1 MKNYKWLRGK
11 KKQNKQSIETWKA
24 QIDDNCCITVS
35 DISNV
40 ATEMILIFT
49 SHSYHMDHFKL
60 KIF

>member
-1 MKNYKWLRGK
+1 MKNCKSLREK
-11 KKQNKQSIETWKA
+11 KKQQQTIETWKA
-24 QIDDNCCITVS
+24 QIDNNCCITGS
-35 DISNV
+35 DIPNV